1 MADASS
7 SSSGKASPN
16 DPPSKGNQATW
27 FTTDIQSMM
36 HGLGDYKKP
45 LRESAILI
53 EDVVRRELLLI
64 VKSAVETALQR
75 NSKSL
80 GLEDILFTLRKDKV
94 KLQRLIRYLGVKDMK
109 APTLKAAIDGGDE
122 EKPFITMAK
131 KGRKKL
137 CYDFISSIDT
147 TGELLKLFSDDFH
160 DPVKQ
165 DRNSRLDKLS
175 QYMDQDQYLEFCMA
189 RQVSFAKN
197 KSYQMHKFRDWLTTF
212 VEVGDLKL
220 NALALEVLCYLAFE
234 VVAQIVDLCLLVK
247 RDMAVQFDDP
257 MSYCVP
263 PACVTVDPAAF
274 QYASLKTQ
282 TPTAMN
288 VEQQSKPYTMLEMPV
303 DSAIQPFHVREALRR
318 YQQSKGPFLPFS
330 KQYHSY
336 QRNLLS
342 C

>member
-1 MADASS
+1 MAEAP
-7 SSSGKASPN
+7 SSGSGKGSPN
-16 DPPSKGNQATW
+16 EHPSKGNQVSW

-53 EDVVRRELLLI
+53 EDVVRCELLLI
-64 VKSAVETALQR
+64 VRNAVDVALQR
-75 NSKSL
+75 NSKFV
-80 GLEDILFTLRKDKV
+80 GLEDILFIMRKDKL
-94 KLQRLIRYLGVKDMK
+94 KLRRLIRYLEVKDMK
-109 APTLKAAIDGGDE
+109 APTLKAAVDGGDE

-137 CYDFISSIDT
+137 CYDFISNIDT
-147 TGELLKLFSDDFH
+147 TGELLKLFSGDFH

-175 QYMDQDQYLEFCMA
+175 QYMDQDQYSEFCMA
-189 RQVSFAKN
+189 RQISFAKN

-212 VEVGDLKL
+212 IEVGDLKL

-257 MSYCVP
+257 LSHCIP

-274 QYASLKTQ
+274 QYTSLKTQ
-282 TPTAMN
+282 MPPTMN
-288 VEQQSKPYTMLEMPV
+288 VDQQSKSYTILEMPA

-318 YQQSKGPFLPFS
+318 YQQNRGPFLPFS